1 MARTKKVNDGKTE
14 MLKEAKRD
22 VKTDITPIEETL
34 GHYEERRKIIDRLS
48 MVEGHVR
55 GIKKM
60 SDEGRPCT
68 EVLVQLAA
76 VRSAI
81 DEVGRLLLENHIKL
95 CVFEAAGET
104 DPEEQW
110 QEAKAGLDMFLG
122 SRRFH

>member
-1 MARTKKVNDGKTE
+1 MSE
-14 MLKEAKRD
+14 E
-22 VKTDITPIEETL
+22 ITPVEESL
-34 GHYEERRKIIDRLS
+34 GHFQERRKIMDRLS

-81 DEVGRLLLENHIKL
+81 DEVGRLLLENHVKL
-95 CVFEAAGET
+95 CVYEAANEGSA
-104 DPEEQW
+104 DEQW
-110 QEAKAGLDMFLG
+110 LEAKAGLDMFLG